1 MAEFVGSI
9 PSDDKIVYWFFKKII
24 DREVSCT
31 TEVVAT
37 RKKNTFTSAISN
49 CNLKEIFDIDI
60 FGQFFLMQ
68 IEWPLDFQKSLVWLN
83 GSIEFFKEGDTN
95 IC

>member
-37 RKKNTFTSAISN
+37 RKKTHLRALYLTAI
-49 CNLKEIFDIDI
+49 
-60 FGQFFLMQ
+60 
-68 IEWPLDFQKSLVWLN
+68 
-83 GSIEFFKEGDTN
+83 
-95 IC
+95 

>member
-24 DREVSCT
+24 DREVSGT

-37 RKKNTFTSAISN
+37 RKKTHIY
-49 CNLKEIFDIDI
+49 ERYI
-60 FGQFFLMQ
+60 
-68 IEWPLDFQKSLVWLN
+68 
-83 GSIEFFKEGDTN
+83 
-95 IC
+95 